1 MKGTENA
8 YEGENR
14 SLHMKERIGYGVGD
28 FANNMMYTPV
38 NSFFT
43 YFLTNVAGLGAG
55 VVGTILLISRLQDGV
70 SDLIVGSLM
79 AMQFFTLQQSSKVL
93 ETQLFPVLCTE
104 CLLTQLSTTT
114 GNPASA
120 QRALFSAQTPS
131 DRKSVP
137 VSAPQFLAGY
147 LQHLVS

>member
-43 YFLTNVAGLGAG
+43 YFLTNIAGLGAG
-55 VVGTILLISRLQDGV
+55 VVGTILLISRLLDGV
-70 SDLIVGSLM
+70 SDLIVGSM
-79 AMQFFTLQQSSKVL
+79 MEKIHSKHGNSS
-93 ETQLFPVLCTE
+93 TC
-104 CLLTQLSTTT
+104 
-114 GNPASA
+114 
-120 QRALFSAQTPS
+120 
-131 DRKSVP
+131 
-137 VSAPQFLAGY
+137 
-147 LQHLVS
+147 